1 MIRFVYEF
9 PLNEIVEIYQ
19 FYYNN
24 LVQDFDLE
32 TKKIFDFCELH
43 WNEKLKNFND
53 TEFVS
58 HTASNIKVREN
69 FCLPRAIR
77 LTIALKTKEERI
89 ISDTQVINLCMPP
102 CNKELFD

>member
-1 MIRFVYEF
+1 MDDIKNYIDTYYHVTQKWIGMYD
-9 PLNEIVEIYQ
+9 LEIYQ

-24 LVQDFDLE
+24 LDFDYE

-43 WNEKLKNFND
+43 WNEKLKNFNN

-69 FCLPRAIR
+69 F
-77 LTIALKTKEERI
+77 
-89 ISDTQVINLCMPP
+89 SINEN
-102 CNKELFD
+102 NKHQEMSNFLQKKLGVAWNTNF

>member
-1 MIRFVYEF
+1 MYD
-9 PLNEIVEIYQ
+9 LEIYQ

-24 LVQDFDLE
+24 LVQDFDFE

-69 FCLPRAIR
+69 F
-77 LTIALKTKEERI
+77 
-89 ISDTQVINLCMPP
+89 SINEN
-102 CNKELFD
+102 NKHQEMSNFLQKKLGVAWNTNF

>member
-1 MIRFVYEF
+1 MYD
-9 PLNEIVEIYQ
+9 LEIYQ

-24 LVQDFDLE
+24 LVQDFDFE

-43 WNEKLKNFND
+43 WNEKLKNFNN

-69 FCLPRAIR
+69 F
-77 LTIALKTKEERI
+77 
-89 ISDTQVINLCMPP
+89 SINEN
-102 CNKELFD
+102 NKHQEMSNFLQKKLGVAWNTNF